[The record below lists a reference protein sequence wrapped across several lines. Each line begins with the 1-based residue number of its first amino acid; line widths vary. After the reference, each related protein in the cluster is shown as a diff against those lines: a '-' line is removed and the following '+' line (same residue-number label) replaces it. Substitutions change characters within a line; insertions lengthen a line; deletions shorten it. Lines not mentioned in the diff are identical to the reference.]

1 MAQGKRTAIA
11 NRERG
16 QGKAAPDANIP
27 QPAIAS
33 RSQLAQIRERLTCED
48 ARFWFDFQ
56 IKPAARNLLVTETSL
71 AEFREWAEAEAEV
84 DYWQRESTRR
94 RLAGEPITSRETVI
108 VPARQEVRG
117 GIAVQVDEQQVQALG
132 VATLLRFATERAGKA
147 REKNGF
153 NPLDITKIRTL
164 RQRDM
169 WAEDPAG
176 EAAKVVE
183 QLMDMARNTALKP
196 ECVSA
201 EGQG

>member
-27 QPAIAS
+27 QPALAS

-48 ARFWFDFQ
+48 ARFWFDLQ
-56 IKPAARNLLVTETSL
+56 IKPAAKNLLVTETSL

-84 DYWQRESTRR
+84 DHLQQESTRQR
-94 RLAGEPITSRETVI
+94 MAGVEM
-108 VPARQEVRG
+108 G
-117 GIAVQVDEQQVQALG
+117 DVQQSQALRM
-132 VATLLRFATERAGKA
+132 ARLLRYATERAGRA

-164 RQRDM
+164 RQIDIWTENNTAINKNM
-169 WAEDPAG
+169 LSLG
-176 EAAKVVE
+176 IQVVE
-183 QLMDMARNTALKP
+183 SLNAALDSIG
-196 ECVSA
+196 ED
-201 EGQG
+201 